1 MFVKI
6 SFLNIV
12 IFHWLF
18 EQGVNM
24 FVTW

>member
-24 FVTW
+24 FVT